1 MDGSALLNDRIG
13 TLSGFGTDA
22 LAEAEGCSGL
32 GETTRGAATAQI
44 ARTSVASITKPARAK
59 NINRLPPTGPIVL
72 ILPRERSRDYSPLE
86 GGQRS

>member
-13 TLSGFGTDA
+13 TLSGFGA
-22 LAEAEGCSGL
+22 GPLAAADGCSGL

-44 ARTSVASITKPARAK
+44 ARTSVASVTKPARAK
-59 NINRLPPTGPIVL
+59 NISRLPQANFIVL
-72 ILPRERSRDYSPLE
+72 ILPRKRSRDYSSLE